1 MGGLAR
7 LPKVITLAEAN
18 HMLSEIA
25 RILLS
30 GGVIAVPT
38 DTIYGLA
45 CCSLSTRGIDRI
57 YQIKGRDAAKPMAIC
72 LDKAISLP
80 QWSNTEGIES
90 NLLSSLLPGPVTI
103 LLPRLA
109 DDPLNP
115 LLNPCVM
122 EIGIRVP
129 DSSLVCRLSE
139 VLAVVL
145 YSEGVTSEDLHVR
158 PQCFSAA
165 AIPLVLT
172 SANVSGQKST
182 LSPDEFSDLWPQ
194 LDLVVDGGRIGG
206 DGSGD
211 ESVISRAGSTVVDLS
226 PAVRSRGQRLHYR
239 ILRDGSALHQTEETL
254 RHFGFIR
261 EPGL

>member
-18 HMLSEIA
+18 HILPEIA

-72 LDKAISLP
+72 LDK
-80 QWSNTEGIES
+80 
-90 NLLSSLLPGPVTI
+90 
-103 LLPRLA
+103 
-109 DDPLNP
+109 
-115 LLNPCVM
+115 
-122 EIGIRVP
+122 
-129 DSSLVCRLSE
+129 
-139 VLAVVL
+139 
-145 YSEGVTSEDLHVR
+145 
-158 PQCFSAA
+158 
-165 AIPLVLT
+165 
-172 SANVSGQKST
+172 
-182 LSPDEFSDLWPQ
+182 EFSDLWPQ
-194 LDLVVDGGRIGG
+194 LDLVVDGGRNGG

>member
-18 HMLSEIA
+18 HIFPEIA

-80 QWSNTEGIES
+80 QWSNTEGIE
-90 NLLSSLLPGPVTI
+90 T
-103 LLPRLA
+103 
-109 DDPLNP
+109 
-115 LLNPCVM
+115 
-122 EIGIRVP
+122 
-129 DSSLVCRLSE
+129 
-139 VLAVVL
+139 
-145 YSEGVTSEDLHVR
+145 
-158 PQCFSAA
+158 
-165 AIPLVLT
+165 
-172 SANVSGQKST
+172 NVSGQKST
-182 LSPDEFSDLWPQ
+182 LSPDEFSDLWSQ

-239 ILRDGSALHQTEETL
+239 ILRDGRQL
-254 RHFGFIR
+254 RWFRVNEASLIIR
-261 EPGL
+261 